1 MDKRFK
7 EIIKEAIL
15 EALAEFT
22 GAGVATM
29 GLADPVPGGT
39 EIGSGTGTDTGS
51 DKGDDN
57 SGNNNSGNNN
67 SGNNNSGQGGASG
80 ETSGGGFGPGGKP
93 KPDVGVGV
101 FGLR

>member
-1 MDKRFK
+1 MLKNL
-7 EIIKEAIL
+7 IKEAVL
-15 EALAEFT
+15 EALSEFT

-57 SGNNNSGNNN
+57 SGNN
-67 SGNNNSGQGGASG
+67 SGQGGGSADN
-80 ETSGGGFGPGGKP
+80 SGGTPSEDGRP

-101 FGLR
+101 WSRR

>member
-1 MDKRFK
+1 MLKNL
-7 EIIKEAIL
+7 IKEAVL

-22 GAGVATM
+22 GAGVVAM

-39 EIGSGTGTDTGS
+39 NVGSGTGTDTGS

-67 SGNNNSGQGGASG
+67 NSGQGGGS
-80 ETSGGGFGPGGKP
+80 EESSGGSLGPGGKP

-101 FGLR
+101 FRLR

>member
-57 SGNNNSGNNN
+57 SGNDDSGK
-67 SGNNNSGQGGASG
+67 GGGSADN
-80 ETSGGGFGPGGKP
+80 SGGGLNNGRPIP
-93 KPDVGVGV
+93 NTGVGV
-101 FGLR
+101 WSRR

>member
-1 MDKRFK
+1 METLLKQLV
-7 EIIKEAIL
+7 KEAVL

-57 SGNNNSGNNN
+57 SGNNNSGQGGGSADN
-67 SGNNNSGQGGASG
+67 SGGTPSEDGR
-80 ETSGGGFGPGGKP
+80 P

-101 FGLR
+101 WSRR

>member
-1 MDKRFK
+1 METMLKNL
-7 EIIKEAIL
+7 IKEAVL

-29 GLADPVPGGT
+29 GLADPVQGGT

-57 SGNNNSGNNN
+57 SGNNNSG
-67 SGNNNSGQGGASG
+67 QGGGS
-80 ETSGGGFGPGGKP
+80 EESSGGGTFGDGRP

>member
-22 GAGVATM
+22 GAGIATM

-39 EIGSGTGTDTGS
+39 NVGSGTGTDTGS

-57 SGNNNSGNNN
+57 SGNNNS
-67 SGNNNSGQGGASG
+67 NSGQGGAS
-80 ETSGGGFGPGGKP
+80 EESSGGGTFGDGRPR
-93 KPDVGVGV
+93 PDAGVGA
-101 FGLR
+101 FSLR

>member
-1 MDKRFK
+1 METMLKNL
-7 EIIKEAIL
+7 IKEAIL

-57 SGNNNSGNNN
+57 SGNNNSGK
-67 SGNNNSGQGGASG
+67 GGGS
-80 ETSGGGFGPGGKP
+80 EESSGGGTFGDGRP

>member
-29 GLADPVPGGT
+29 SLDDVVPGGT
-39 EIGSGTGTDTGS
+39 EVGSGTGTDTGS

-57 SGNNNSGNNN
+57 SGNNNSGNN
-67 SGNNNSGQGGASG
+67 SGQGGGSADN
-80 ETSGGGFGPGGKP
+80 SGGTPSEDGRP
-93 KPDVGVGV
+93 KPNVGVGV
-101 FGLR
+101 WSRR

>member
-1 MDKRFK
+1 MLKNL
-7 EIIKEAIL
+7 IKEAVL

-22 GAGVATM
+22 GAGVAAM

-57 SGNNNSGNNN
+57 SGNNNSGNN
-67 SGNNNSGQGGASG
+67 SGQGGAS
-80 ETSGGGFGPGGKP
+80 EESSGGGTFGDGRPR
-93 KPDVGVGV
+93 PDAGVGA
-101 FGLR
+101 FSLR

>member
-1 MDKRFK
+1 MLKNL
-7 EIIKEAIL
+7 IKEAVL

-57 SGNNNSGNNN
+57 SGNNNSGKGGGSADN
-67 SGNNNSGQGGASG
+67 SGGTPSEDGR
-80 ETSGGGFGPGGKP
+80 P
-93 KPDVGVGV
+93 KPNVGVGV
-101 FGLR
+101 WSRR

>member
-1 MDKRFK
+1 METRLKNL
-7 EIIKEAIL
+7 IKEAIL

-57 SGNNNSGNNN
+57 SGNNNSG
-67 SGNNNSGQGGASG
+67 QGGGS
-80 ETSGGGFGPGGKP
+80 EESSGGGTFGDGRP

>member
-39 EIGSGTGTDTGS
+39 EVGSGTGTDTGS

-57 SGNNNSGNNN
+57 SGNNSGK
-67 SGNNNSGQGGASG
+67 GGGSADS
-80 ETSGGGFGPGGKP
+80 SGGTPSENGRP
-93 KPDVGVGV
+93 KPNVGVGV
-101 FGLR
+101 WSARP

>member
-39 EIGSGTGTDTGS
+39 DTGSGTGTDTGS

-57 SGNNNSGNNN
+57 SGNDDSGK
-67 SGNNNSGQGGASG
+67 GGGSADN
-80 ETSGGGFGPGGKP
+80 SGGGLNNGRPIP
-93 KPDVGVGV
+93 NTGVGV
-101 FGLR
+101 WSRR

>member
-1 MDKRFK
+1 MLKNL
-7 EIIKEAIL
+7 IKEAVL

-51 DKGDDN
+51 DKGDE
-57 SGNNNSGNNN
+57 N
-67 SGNNNSGQGGASG
+67 SGNNNSGQGGGS
-80 ETSGGGFGPGGKP
+80 EESSGGGTFGDGRP

>member
-29 GLADPVPGGT
+29 SLGNVVPGGT
-39 EIGSGTGTDTGS
+39 EVGSGDDS
-51 DKGDDN
+51 DSGKDDN
-57 SGNNNSGNNN
+57 DSGNNNSGNN
-67 SGNNNSGQGGASG
+67 SGQGGGSANN
-80 ETSGGGFGPGGKP
+80 SGGTPSEDGRP
-93 KPDVGVGV
+93 KPNVGVGV
-101 FGLR
+101 WSRR

>member
-1 MDKRFK
+1 METMLKNL
-7 EIIKEAIL
+7 IKEAVL
-15 EALAEFT
+15 EALTEFT

-39 EIGSGTGTDTGS
+39 EIGSGTGTNTGS

-57 SGNNNSGNNN
+57 SGNN
-67 SGNNNSGQGGASG
+67 SGQGGGSADN
-80 ETSGGGFGPGGKP
+80 SGGTPSEDGRP

>member
-29 GLADPVPGGT
+29 GLADPVPGDT

-57 SGNNNSGNNN
+57 SGNNNSGNN
-67 SGNNNSGQGGASG
+67 SGKGGAS
-80 ETSGGGFGPGGKP
+80 EESSGGTPGNNGKP
-93 KPDVGVGV
+93 KPDVGVGG
-101 FGLR
+101 FSLR

>member
-1 MDKRFK
+1 METMLKNL
-7 EIIKEAIL
+7 IKEAIL

-22 GAGVATM
+22 GACVATM

-57 SGNNNSGNNN
+57 SGNNNSGQGGGSADN
-67 SGNNNSGQGGASG
+67 SGGTPSEDGR
-80 ETSGGGFGPGGKP
+80 P

-101 FGLR
+101 WSRR

>member
-39 EIGSGTGTDTGS
+39 DVGSGTGTDTGS

-57 SGNNNSGNNN
+57 SGNNSG
-67 SGNNNSGQGGASG
+67 NNSGQGGGS
-80 ETSGGGFGPGGKP
+80 ENSSGGNLNDGRPI
-93 KPDVGVGV
+93 PDVGVGTWS
-101 FGLR
+101 LRN

>member
-67 SGNNNSGQGGASG
+67 NSGQGGASG
-80 ETSGGGFGPGGKP
+80 ETSGGGIGPGGKP
-93 KPDVGVGV
+93 KPDVGVGG
-101 FGLR
+101 FSLR

>member
-1 MDKRFK
+1 MLKNL
-7 EIIKEAIL
+7 IKEAIL

-57 SGNNNSGNNN
+57 SGNNNSGK
-67 SGNNNSGQGGASG
+67 GGGS
-80 ETSGGGFGPGGKP
+80 EESSGGGTFGDGRP

>member
-15 EALAEFT
+15 EALSEFT

-39 EIGSGTGTDTGS
+39 NVGSGTGTNTGS

-57 SGNNNSGNNN
+57 SGNNNSG
-67 SGNNNSGQGGASG
+67 QGGAS
-80 ETSGGGFGPGGKP
+80 EESSGGTPGNNGKP
-93 KPDVGVGV
+93 KPDVGVGG
-101 FGLR
+101 FSLR

>member
-1 MDKRFK
+1 M
-7 EIIKEAIL
+7 AI
-15 EALAEFT
+15 FT

-57 SGNNNSGNNN
+57 SGNNNSGQGGGSADN
-67 SGNNNSGQGGASG
+67 SGGTPSEDGR
-80 ETSGGGFGPGGKP
+80 P

-101 FGLR
+101 WSRR

>member
-39 EIGSGTGTDTGS
+39 DVGSGTGTDTGS

-57 SGNNNSGNNN
+57 SGNNNSGNN
-67 SGNNNSGQGGASG
+67 SGQGGAS
-80 ETSGGGFGPGGKP
+80 EESSGGGLNNGRPI
-93 KPDVGVGV
+93 PDVGVGA
-101 FGLR
+101 FSLRNKK

>member
-29 GLADPVPGGT
+29 SLGNVVPEGT
-39 EIGSGTGTDTGS
+39 EVGSGTGTGTDTGS
-51 DKGDDN
+51 DKGD
-57 SGNNNSGNNN
+57 NNSGNDD
-67 SGNNNSGQGGASG
+67 SGKGGGSADN
-80 ETSGGGFGPGGKP
+80 SGGGLNNGRPIP
-93 KPDVGVGV
+93 NTGVGV
-101 FGLR
+101 WSRR